1 MSSLGSM
8 MSLVSM
14 ISLGLLVG
22 LGIIELVWIRLV
34 RRHSYPWADVAASIG
49 IKIGRRL
56 VKLATAGLV
65 APVYFW
71 AWDHRLW
78 HVSLK
83 SAVGW
88 ALAFLLVEFAYYW
101 QHRMHHEVRWMWA
114 AHRTHHSTNWFNILT
129 TSRTSVTG
137 LISGDW
143 LFYVP
148 IAFLGIHPLAIFLM
162 IAINLTYQIWLH
174 TELVPKL
181 GPLEWVLNTPSHH
194 RVHHAVNPRY
204 LDTNYGGV
212 LIVFDRLF
220 GSFAGESADDPCR
233 YGLVKPE
240 RSHNPFMIVF
250 REYAAIA
257 RDLYRA
263 RSLREVAG
271 YLFGPP
277 GWAPDGSGATSRR
290 IRAGLDPAI

>member
-1 MSSLGSM
+1 MSSI
-8 MSLVSM
+8 VAM

-22 LGIIELVWIRLV
+22 LGLIELVWIRLV
-34 RRHSYPWADVAASIG
+34 RRNSYPWADVAASIG

-56 VKLATAGLV
+56 VRLATTGLV

-78 HVSLK
+78 QIPLK
-83 SAVGW
+83 NALGW
-88 ALAFLLVEFAYYW
+88 AAAFLLVELAYYW

-143 LFYVP
+143 LFYLP
-148 IAFLGIHPLAIFLM
+148 LAWLGVHPLAIFLL

-174 TELVPKL
+174 TEMVPKL

-194 RVHHAVNPRY
+194 RVHHAVNPQY

-212 LIVFDRLF
+212 LIIFDRLF
-220 GSFAGESADDPCR
+220 GTHAVEQPDDPCR
-233 YGLVKPE
+233 YGLVKAE
-240 RSHNPFMIVF
+240 ISHNPFVIVF

-257 RDLYRA
+257 RDLVRA
-263 RSLREVAG
+263 GSLRDIAV
-271 YLFGPP
+271 YMFGPP
-277 GWAPDGSGATSRR
+277 GWRPDGTGLTTRR
-290 IRAGLDPAI
+290 IRAGAGPIPERLM